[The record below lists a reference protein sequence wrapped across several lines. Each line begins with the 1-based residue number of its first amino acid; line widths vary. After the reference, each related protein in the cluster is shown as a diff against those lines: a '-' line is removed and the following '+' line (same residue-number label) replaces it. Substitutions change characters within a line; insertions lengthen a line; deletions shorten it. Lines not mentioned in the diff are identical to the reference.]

1 MLMESRHR
9 DVWSRHRSSQI
20 VPHIISHSCCKVAGL
35 RGAVIMVI
43 LILWLN
49 NISIDQSEIVKHS
62 AARNNLRHEGRAHL
76 QGLEE
81 DTAPACLQHPK

>member
-20 VPHIISHSCCKVAGL
+20 VPHMFSHSCFKVVGI
-35 RGAVIMVI
+35 REAVIKVF

-49 NISIDQSEIVKHS
+49 DVPID
-62 AARNNLRHEGRAHL
+62 
-76 QGLEE
+76 
-81 DTAPACLQHPK
+81 